1 MTINVVSE
9 WRWAWQCDT
18 LWQCNIRP
26 PSVPTLAPLLSLSL
40 WHCCQQGLGGLLSVQ
55 SGNPNSRIFYFLSH
69 ISELEPLLRLNWLIT
84 SRSQWF
90 CCRSV
95 IRGRCCV
102 VQSWK
107 QILGPRHQQYQECEH
122 SPDISQA
129 GSLALGLVPPWL
141 LAQRIGLNS
150 QRSKPKTRPIPY
162 SQSVGIRIVK
172 LSSLKYV

>member
-26 PSVPTLAPLLSLSL
+26 PPVPTLAPFLSSCLHIVVNNTRESQLWVAYLLTTHSN
-40 WHCCQQGLGGLLSVQ
+40 
-55 SGNPNSRIFYFLSH
+55 NPNSQIFYFLSH

-122 SPDISQA
+122 WTKRLLTSLKPGVGAWLGS
-129 GSLALGLVPPWL
+129 SLAVSSTH
-141 LAQRIGLNS
+141 RS
-150 QRSKPKTRPIPY
+150 QLSTLKT
-162 SQSVGIRIVK
+162 K
-172 LSSLKYV
+172 D